1 MQLCFCSPCSP
12 AAPLRRASRWPP
24 LKGQLGS
31 KTVIWRRGCG
41 DAAAVAA
48 ACQGPSAA
56 LAAAAAVAAVVVAA
70 VAAAASRR
78 PLPPPAKSETLSFCK
93 INCSNIF
100 TCLVRNHAY
109 WRLSTSTSVVWRLRL
124 LLPRPRR
131 LRRGRPLEERLP
143 AAEEV
148 RRDWSRGIQPWSAS
162 LLNEEEE
169 EEADCLMEGGA
180 LWITP
185 HEKLLMM
192 TTTRLYADC
201 CPKMGPKTQS
211 TISGDA
217 HRIQAPSCSSLVST
231 HSQKHSNFALLFS
244 SCSDRRPFLHLTPRL
259 GNGRRRRRRRKR
271 RMSRRSR
278 TKSRSCHKKYWGL
291 DQSLVVLQM
300 G

>member
-1 MQLCFCSPCSP
+1 MQIYFSNPCPP

-24 LKGQLGS
+24 LKGQPGS

-41 DAAAVAA
+41 DAAA
-48 ACQGPSAA
+48 
-56 LAAAAAVAAVVVAA
+56 AAAVAVVVAAAA

-78 PLPPPAKSETLSFCK
+78 PLPPPAKSETLSSCT
-93 INCSNIF
+93 INFSNIF

-109 WRLSTSTSVVWRLRL
+109 RRLSTPSSVVWRLRLRL

-148 RRDWSRGIQPWSAS
+148 RRDWSRGIQPWSPS

-169 EEADCLMEGGA
+169 GEADCLMEGGA

-185 HEKLLMM
+185 PKKELLMM

-201 CPKMGPKTQS
+201 RPKNGPRKKT
-211 TISGDA
+211 
-217 HRIQAPSCSSLVST
+217 
-231 HSQKHSNFALLFS
+231 KHN
-244 SCSDRRPFLHLTPRL
+244 
-259 GNGRRRRRRRKR
+259 
-271 RMSRRSR
+271 
-278 TKSRSCHKKYWGL
+278 
-291 DQSLVVLQM
+291 
-300 G
+300 